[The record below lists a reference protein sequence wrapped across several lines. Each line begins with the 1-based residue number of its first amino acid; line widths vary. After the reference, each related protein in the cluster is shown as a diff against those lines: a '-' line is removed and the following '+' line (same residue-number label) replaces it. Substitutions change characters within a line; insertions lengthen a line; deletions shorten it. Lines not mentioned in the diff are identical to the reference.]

1 MSKNMV
7 TKNRKKLRTNVGDI
21 VFPPKILLICESFI
35 HCKGCRKGMKEI
47 ELIHQKSGFVDIP
60 TLKAYTNG
68 KICDT
73 LDTYSQH
80 VCHT

>member
-1 MSKNMV
+1 
-7 TKNRKKLRTNVGDI
+7 
-21 VFPPKILLICESFI
+21 
-35 HCKGCRKGMKEI
+35 MKEI